1 MGTLSVYKL
10 AQYFDYEAAILNRDF
25 KSIDYLLVYFKS
37 FWSGKMIDVKDE
49 SRLPSNTNVNH
60 DNEKKFAKK
69 SELSYNYFYRN
80 IFKNKINF

>member
-1 MGTLSVYKL
+1 
-10 AQYFDYEAAILNRDF
+10 
-25 KSIDYLLVYFKS
+25 
-37 FWSGKMIDVKDE
+37 MIDVKDE